1 MRVDKQ
7 VDEHTIIDDRFR
19 LLQSI
24 NSIVID
30 DRFWVIAL
38 FVIDM
43 VQGWGKYEIG
53 RFEEDVAGELK
64 CLITDCAFK
73 SNLKF
78 SALRGSSQY
87 PNSNQDTQRR
97 FRLGA
102 EIRSPSRCLSRRLM
116 DHDLV
121 GDEVCDIWTMLP
133 IGLVSRPALAL
144 NLPNSS
150 SPVLARPS
158 WARRYRDGRLPH
170 PRCIISTSCRV
181 PGCYPFLVSGFQ
193 LHQKR
198 TSSEPVR
205 LFFFAG

>member
-24 NSIVID
+24 NSIAID

-38 FVIDM
+38 LVIDM

-87 PNSNQDTQRR
+87 PNSNQDT
-97 FRLGA
+97 A

-116 DHDLV
+116 VDLV
-121 GDEVCDIWTMLP
+121 GNEVCDICTMLP

-158 WARRYRDGRLPH
+158 CARRYRDGRFPH

-181 PGCYPFLVSGFQ
+181 PACYAFLVSGFSA
-193 LHQKR
+193 
-198 TSSEPVR
+198 TSKTNLFGVSYLKNKSVR
-205 LFFFAG
+205 LFFFCDE

>member
-73 SNLKF
+73 SNLQF

-87 PNSNQDTQRR
+87 PNSN
-97 FRLGA
+97 
-102 EIRSPSRCLSRRLM
+102 
-116 DHDLV
+116 
-121 GDEVCDIWTMLP
+121 
-133 IGLVSRPALAL
+133 
-144 NLPNSS
+144 
-150 SPVLARPS
+150 
-158 WARRYRDGRLPH
+158 RDKVAQSMPEQTVDG
-170 PRCIISTSCRV
+170 
-181 PGCYPFLVSGFQ
+181 
-193 LHQKR
+193 
-198 TSSEPVR
+198 
-205 LFFFAG
+205 